1 MAPIFLS
8 SVFRSTD
15 PRITIMFKPSP
26 YGWISQYF
34 LGFFFAY
41 GVYLPFWSLWFKE
54 QGVSST
60 DIGLLVGIGLATRCV
75 ANMVITPR
83 IHKAEHIMPALR
95 WLSFAALIF
104 VGFHFFTG
112 GSFWLMAL
120 ATVLFNLCCGPVV
133 PLSDALANYYARLK
147 MLDYGRTR
155 LWGSIAFIA
164 GSTVV
169 GYLISLYGTDMILY
183 TALVGVFISLLL
195 SMRSANVMPVTRSEH
210 HSERPKLT
218 QLLTDGP
225 VVKFLLLAALI
236 QGSHAAYYSFSAI
249 YWQQAGHSEEII
261 GYLWSLGVV
270 SEVAV
275 FALSKRLFAGW
286 SLRALF
292 VAASIGVML
301 RWGITASTT
310 LLLGLVLVQLL
321 HGVTFAM
328 AHIAAIQ
335 YIQNS
340 EEHKMVALQALY
352 NALPLGAFI
361 AAMTAFS
368 GWGFEHW
375 GANVFWVMAA
385 MGLVALFIKVAPV
398 TSQVQDVSV
407 VKAEPNAQ
415 N

>member
-1 MAPIFLS
+1 
-8 SVFRSTD
+8 
-15 PRITIMFKPSP
+15 MFKPSP

-195 SMRSANVMPVTRSEH
+195 SMRSANVMPVTCSEH

-398 TSQVQDVSV
+398 TSQVQDVRV

>member
-1 MAPIFLS
+1 
-8 SVFRSTD
+8 
-15 PRITIMFKPSP
+15 MFKPSP

-210 HSERPKLT
+210 HSERPKLI

-398 TSQVQDVSV
+398 TSQVQDISV
-407 VKAEPNAQ
+407 AKAEPNAQ

>member
-1 MAPIFLS
+1 
-8 SVFRSTD
+8 
-15 PRITIMFKPSP
+15 MFKPSP

-169 GYLISLYGTDMILY
+169 GYLIALYGTDMILY

-385 MGLVALFIKVAPV
+385 MGLAALFIKVAPV
-398 TSQVQDVSV
+398 TSQVQDISV
-407 VKAEPNAQ
+407 AKAEPNAQ

>member
-1 MAPIFLS
+1 
-8 SVFRSTD
+8 
-15 PRITIMFKPSP
+15 MFKPSP

-361 AAMTAFS
+361 AAMTAFH

>member
-1 MAPIFLS
+1 
-8 SVFRSTD
+8 
-15 PRITIMFKPSP
+15 MFKPSP

-385 MGLVALFIKVAPV
+385 MGLVAMFIKVAPV
-398 TSQVQDVSV
+398 TSQVQDISV
-407 VKAEPNAQ
+407 AKAEPNAQ

>member
-1 MAPIFLS
+1 
-8 SVFRSTD
+8 
-15 PRITIMFKPSP
+15 MFKPSP

-183 TALVGVFISLLL
+183 TALVGVFVSLLL
-195 SMRSANVMPVTRSEH
+195 SMRSANVMPVARSEH

-368 GWGFEHW
+368 GWGFERW

-398 TSQVQDVSV
+398 TSQVQDISV
-407 VKAEPNAQ
+407 AKAEPNAQ

>member
-1 MAPIFLS
+1 
-8 SVFRSTD
+8 
-15 PRITIMFKPSP
+15 MFKPSP

-183 TALVGVFISLLL
+183 TALAGVFVSLLL

-385 MGLVALFIKVAPV
+385 MGLVAMFIKVAPV
-398 TSQVQDVSV
+398 TSQVQDISV
-407 VKAEPNAQ
+407 AKAEPNAQ

>member
-1 MAPIFLS
+1 
-8 SVFRSTD
+8 
-15 PRITIMFKPSP
+15 MFKPSP

-169 GYLISLYGTDMILY
+169 GYLIALYGTDMILY

-398 TSQVQDVSV
+398 SSQVQDVSV

>member
-1 MAPIFLS
+1 
-8 SVFRSTD
+8 
-15 PRITIMFKPSP
+15 MFKPSP

-301 RWGITASTT
+301 RWGLTASTT

-368 GWGFEHW
+368 GWGFEHL

-385 MGLVALFIKVAPV
+385 MGLVALFIKVASV
-398 TSQVQDVSV
+398 TSQVQDISV
-407 VKAEPNAQ
+407 AKAEPNAQ

>member
-1 MAPIFLS
+1 
-8 SVFRSTD
+8 
-15 PRITIMFKPSP
+15 MFKPSP

-210 HSERPKLT
+210 HSERPKLM

-398 TSQVQDVSV
+398 TSQVQDISV
-407 VKAEPNAQ
+407 AKAEPNAQ

>member
-1 MAPIFLS
+1 
-8 SVFRSTD
+8 
-15 PRITIMFKPSP
+15 MFKPSP

-398 TSQVQDVSV
+398 TSQVQDISV
-407 VKAEPNAQ
+407 EKAEPNAQ

>member
-1 MAPIFLS
+1 
-8 SVFRSTD
+8 
-15 PRITIMFKPSP
+15 MFKPSP

-183 TALVGVFISLLL
+183 TALVGVLVSLLL

-301 RWGITASTT
+301 RWGITASTM

-398 TSQVQDVSV
+398 TSQVQDISV
-407 VKAEPNAQ
+407 AKAEPNAQ

>member
-1 MAPIFLS
+1 
-8 SVFRSTD
+8 
-15 PRITIMFKPSP
+15 MFKPSP

-75 ANMVITPR
+75 ANMMITPR

-169 GYLISLYGTDMILY
+169 GYLIALYGTDMILY

>member
-1 MAPIFLS
+1 
-8 SVFRSTD
+8 
-15 PRITIMFKPSP
+15 MFKPSP

-249 YWQQAGHSEEII
+249 YWQQASHSEEII

>member
-1 MAPIFLS
+1 MEP
-8 SVFRSTD
+8 
-15 PRITIMFKPSP
+15 
-26 YGWISQYF
+26 WC
-34 LGFFFAY
+34 
-41 GVYLPFWSLWFKE
+41 
-54 QGVSST
+54 
-60 DIGLLVGIGLATRCV
+60 GIG
-75 ANMVITPR
+75 
-83 IHKAEHIMPALR
+83 
-95 WLSFAALIF
+95 S
-104 VGFHFFTG
+104 G
-112 GSFWLMAL
+112 G
-120 ATVLFNLCCGPVV
+120 
-133 PLSDALANYYARLK
+133 
-147 MLDYGRTR
+147 
-155 LWGSIAFIA
+155 
-164 GSTVV
+164 
-169 GYLISLYGTDMILY
+169 
-183 TALVGVFISLLL
+183 
-195 SMRSANVMPVTRSEH
+195 
-210 HSERPKLT
+210 
-218 QLLTDGP
+218 
-225 VVKFLLLAALI
+225 LAALI

>member
-1 MAPIFLS
+1 
-8 SVFRSTD
+8 
-15 PRITIMFKPSP
+15 MFKPSP

-155 LWGSIAFIA
+155 LWGSIAFIV

-183 TALVGVFISLLL
+183 TALAGVFVSLLL

-398 TSQVQDVSV
+398 TSQVQDISV
-407 VKAEPNAQ
+407 AKAEPNAQ

>member
-1 MAPIFLS
+1 
-8 SVFRSTD
+8 
-15 PRITIMFKPSP
+15 MFKPSP

-195 SMRSANVMPVTRSEH
+195 SMRSANVMPVTHSEH

-398 TSQVQDVSV
+398 TSQVQDISV
-407 VKAEPNAQ
+407 AKAEPNAQ

>member
-1 MAPIFLS
+1 
-8 SVFRSTD
+8 
-15 PRITIMFKPSP
+15 MFKPSP

-385 MGLVALFIKVAPV
+385 MGLMALFIKVAPV

>member
-1 MAPIFLS
+1 
-8 SVFRSTD
+8 
-15 PRITIMFKPSP
+15 MFKPSP

-361 AAMTAFS
+361 AVMTAFS

-398 TSQVQDVSV
+398 TSQVQDISV
-407 VKAEPNAQ
+407 AKAEPNAQ